1 MGDVKTAA
9 GQTRRARARAT
20 QNRIIDHAYRLF
32 CASGY
37 PGTTMEAIAA
47 KAGVATQTVYCFFRT
62 KALLLQQ
69 VVEVVAAVQ
78 AHPLT
83 VMDPS
88 MPESPWVP
96 VHETLGAEAT
106 AAPLLAVC
114 VPMFRPEPSAKA
126 LAPPAHAGAESP
138 STR

>member
-37 PGTTMEAIAA
+37 PGHHHGGHRRQGGSRDPD
-47 KAGVATQTVYCFFRT
+47 GVLLFRT

-78 AHPLT
+78 AHPLP

-88 MPESPWVP
+88 TIESPWVP
-96 VHETLGAEAT
+96 VHETLDAEAT

-114 VPMFRPEPSAKA
+114 VPTFRPEPSAKVS
-126 LAPPAHAGAESP
+126 PRPAHAGAESP
-138 STR
+138 SIR

>member
-1 MGDVKTAA
+1 MSRPQQGKLVALVLGPPT
-9 GQTRRARARAT
+9 
-20 QNRIIDHAYRLF
+20 RIIDHAYRLF
-32 CASGY
+32 CDSGY

-47 KAGVATQTVYCFFRT
+47 KGGSRDPDGVLLFRT

-69 VVEVVAAVQ
+69 VVEVAAAVQ
-78 AHPLT
+78 AQPIP

-88 MPESPWVP
+88 MPESPWVR

-138 STR
+138 SIR

>member
-32 CASGY
+32 CDSGY

-47 KAGVATQTVYCFFRT
+47 KAGVATQMVYYFFRT

-69 VVEVVAAVQ
+69 VVEVAAAVQ
-78 AHPLT
+78 AQPIP
-83 VMDPS
+83 VMD
-88 MPESPWVP
+88 
-96 VHETLGAEAT
+96 LNA
-106 AAPLLAVC
+106 
-114 VPMFRPEPSAKA
+114 
-126 LAPPAHAGAESP
+126 
-138 STR
+138 